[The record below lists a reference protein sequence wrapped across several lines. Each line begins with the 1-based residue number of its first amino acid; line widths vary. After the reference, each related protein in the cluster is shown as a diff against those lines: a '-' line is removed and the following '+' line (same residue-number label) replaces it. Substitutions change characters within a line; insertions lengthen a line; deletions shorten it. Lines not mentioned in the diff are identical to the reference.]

1 MKGIDGVVIANQN
14 APLQCVISGDKPVV
28 TQVVDRLNGLG
39 IVARLLPVAG
49 AFHSVLVASAQSA
62 LIPEIALVKMQSPRI
77 PVYANA
83 TALPYDADTEAIRGQ
98 LSKQLLSPV
107 QFMSQINAMYAQGAR
122 IFVELGPK
130 SILTNLVGQIL
141 IRRMAAILTIFW
153 HSKIRAI

>member
-1 MKGIDGVVIANQN
+1 MQKIDGVVIANQN

-28 TQVVDRLNGLG
+28 TQVVNRSNGLG
-39 IVARLLPVAG
+39 IVAQLLPVAG

-83 TALPYDADTEAIRGQ
+83 TALPYNEDVEAIRGQ

-130 SILTNLVGQIL
+130 SIMTNLVGQIL